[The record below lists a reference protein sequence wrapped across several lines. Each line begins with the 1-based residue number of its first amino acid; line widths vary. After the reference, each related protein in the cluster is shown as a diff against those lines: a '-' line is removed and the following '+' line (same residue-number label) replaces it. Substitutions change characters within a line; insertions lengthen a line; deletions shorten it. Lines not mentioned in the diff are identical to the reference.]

1 MAIKNYSTTV
11 AAVQTVG
18 EIQGILSAHGA
29 KSVMLNYDG
38 HREPCAIMF
47 VAETPL
53 GDRLFKL
60 PANIEAF
67 QAVLQR
73 QRVKCDREQATK
85 VAWRNIKDWIAAQM
99 ALLETSMVK
108 FDEIF
113 LPYMTT
119 DKTGTTVYQLYEG
132 NKLPLLGE
140 GEQKNG

>member
-1 MAIKNYSTTV
+1 MAIKNYTTSI

-18 EIQGILSAHGA
+18 EIQGILAAHGA
-29 KSVMLNYDG
+29 KSVMMNYDEK
-38 HREPCAIMF
+38 REPCAILF

-60 PANIEAF
+60 PANIDAF

-85 VAWRNIKDWIAAQM
+85 VAWRNIKDWIASMM
-99 ALLETSMVK
+99 AILETEMVR

-119 DKTGTTVYQLYEG
+119 DKTGTTVYQLYES
-132 NKLPLLGE
+132 NKLPLLGD
-140 GEQKNG
+140 GQ